1 MKKEKKEKTA
11 LSSIRGALFI
21 YLFYEKKLL
30 FRWNCGILDY

>member
-11 LSSIRGALFI
+11 LSSIGGALFI

-30 FRWNCGILDY
+30 FRWNSGILDY